1 MLMLH
6 QHLLK
11 PFISTPQQLLFL
23 AVCRI
28 LVGLVPMIFFCTSA
42 VRADEKDSLRSV
54 LATPALGMTS
64 RAEVLERLV
73 VCYMDAKPDSAV
85 SYAWQLYHIATKDT
99 ADKNLMASA
108 LTALVNGYQNYDKS
122 DKVLE
127 YGFQLL
133 KLSEEMGDTARM
145 GRALFAIGHA
155 SGQHSTK
162 NTYSENNSAL
172 QYLQR
177 ALAIAN
183 TTNDNRL
190 TTECLNAIGRIYRK
204 EQQFDTAKVYHE
216 RALALAKKHHLPFQQ
231 AWALNSLAT
240 CYENKGDL
248 RTALEYALASLTN
261 YEAGGIGTIIA
272 IPLNNIARLY
282 QKLGNLPQALVYAKR
297 SFLFAQKSQNR
308 AALYMSCE
316 RIALIFEEI
325 GDYRN
330 ALVYQKRFVV
340 IRDSVAA
347 LERTED
353 LSGLQSSLDYA
364 YNKREKELH
373 LREDEALKLAVQKQ
387 QIIIALITI
396 GCSLLALATFLLLR
410 SLRSAK
416 QLNVQLQTATTERN
430 TIGEEL
436 HERGQHL
443 ETIIAS
449 LDDIIFE
456 FNDRY
461 QFLNVW
467 CADKSV
473 LFLPPEQFLG
483 KAIKEA
489 FGAEFAQIFESAIV
503 ETLSSGIVQRV
514 EYKSPFANEQ
524 PVRWFEG
531 KIVPIKTKENEERRV
546 ALQVSDITE
555 RKEREQELQLIYN
568 AVNRSSD
575 AISIIQARTGNLI
588 FANDRLCTNLFR
600 TREDLLQTPI
610 QQLEDLFEQPG
621 AWESHV
627 EEMRN
632 KRNAVMQ
639 GVQKRKDGYTFPV
652 EVSVSL
658 IEIGKEEFEVV
669 ITRDITERKKA
680 EEQILAQ
687 SRFIRSIT
695 DAIPGMLSYWATN
708 LRCTFANAA
717 YLEWF
722 GKSEENLMD
731 IELQELLG
739 NTRFKS
745 KESYIQGALKG
756 QPQQFEREILDE
768 NGESQFSLVQFIPDI
783 SEDRVLGFI
792 ILETDITSTK
802 KCKTALKKLNDLRIL
817 VAGNG
822 IFPSIRYCGVM
833 NSITSLER
841 IFIPL
846 SQHLKNIS
854 AILPKRNRSEQPH
867 YCMRQYLEPKRIL
880 LNMKSRDRMVRV
892 CLFLNKLPL
901 CMIMQRNPFVCLGQR
916 RTLLNANAQRK
927 NFKSSL

>member
-1 MLMLH
+1 MLH

-64 RAEVLERLV
+64 RAEALERLV

-122 DKVLE
+122 DKVLA

-155 SGQHSTK
+155 SGQLSTK

-436 HERGQHL
+436 
-443 ETIIAS
+443 
-449 LDDIIFE
+449 
-456 FNDRY
+456 
-461 QFLNVW
+461 
-467 CADKSV
+467 
-473 LFLPPEQFLG
+473 
-483 KAIKEA
+483 
-489 FGAEFAQIFESAIV
+489 
-503 ETLSSGIVQRV
+503 
-514 EYKSPFANEQ
+514 
-524 PVRWFEG
+524 
-531 KIVPIKTKENEERRV
+531 
-546 ALQVSDITE
+546 
-555 RKEREQELQLIYN
+555 
-568 AVNRSSD
+568 
-575 AISIIQARTGNLI
+575 
-588 FANDRLCTNLFR
+588 
-600 TREDLLQTPI
+600 
-610 QQLEDLFEQPG
+610 
-621 AWESHV
+621 
-627 EEMRN
+627 
-632 KRNAVMQ
+632 
-639 GVQKRKDGYTFPV
+639 
-652 EVSVSL
+652 
-658 IEIGKEEFEVV
+658 
-669 ITRDITERKKA
+669 
-680 EEQILAQ
+680 
-687 SRFIRSIT
+687 
-695 DAIPGMLSYWATN
+695 
-708 LRCTFANAA
+708 
-717 YLEWF
+717 
-722 GKSEENLMD
+722 
-731 IELQELLG
+731 
-739 NTRFKS
+739 
-745 KESYIQGALKG
+745 
-756 QPQQFEREILDE
+756 
-768 NGESQFSLVQFIPDI
+768 
-783 SEDRVLGFI
+783 
-792 ILETDITSTK
+792 
-802 KCKTALKKLNDLRIL
+802 
-817 VAGNG
+817 
-822 IFPSIRYCGVM
+822 
-833 NSITSLER
+833 
-841 IFIPL
+841 
-846 SQHLKNIS
+846 
-854 AILPKRNRSEQPH
+854 
-867 YCMRQYLEPKRIL
+867 
-880 LNMKSRDRMVRV
+880 
-892 CLFLNKLPL
+892 
-901 CMIMQRNPFVCLGQR
+901 
-916 RTLLNANAQRK
+916 
-927 NFKSSL
+927 